1 MNKYQHRNNLNNS
14 YTLSKRNYN
23 KKSSTNSYHSDNE
36 SDNNTLP
43 TTPTTS
49 SSRKD
54 SKRYHK
60 QGKHNSKRGVKRVSF
75 KKNYLQ
81 VINVE
86 SYKKYNFEN
95 TCDEP
100 LNDGISNVKGSNRN
114 NKVHCKCNIF

>member
-1 MNKYQHRNNLNNS
+1 MNKYQHKNNLNNS

-23 KKSSTNSYHSDNE
+23 KKPSTNSHHSDNE
-36 SDNNTLP
+36 SDNTLP

-49 SSRKD
+49 SSRKE
-54 SKRYHK
+54 SKRCHK
-60 QGKHNSKRGVKRVSF
+60 QGKYKSKRGVKRVSF